1 MGGNKGRYGKSQV
14 QFTNF
19 LMLGREMVLH
29 CDEWKQLSS
38 KAKVLYLMLKAK
50 YNGSNNGEIVLP
62 YTELEAVEGF
72 RSHST
77 ASMAF
82 KELCQKG
89 WITVTG
95 NGGLYRNPNRYGFTR
110 KYDEYFKDRS
120 LTPPG
125 KYKKSTYSV
134 TQYVPPVGYD
144 ALGLKIYQPVS
155 PASDPVRTTESVAVA
170 PKKCS

>member
-1 MGGNKGRYGKSQV
+1 MGLYKNRKKKKFSD
-14 QFTNF
+14 F
-19 LMLGREMVLH
+19 LMLGREMILH

-38 KAKVLYLMLKAK
+38 RAKVLYLMLKAK

-77 ASMAF
+77 ASLAY
-82 KELCQKG
+82 KELWQKG

-95 NGGLYRNPNRYGFTR
+95 NGGLFRNPNKYGFTGR
-110 KYDEYFKDRS
+110 FDKYFNDRS

-125 KYKKSTYSV
+125 KYKEPTYSV
-134 TQYVPPVGYD
+134 DQKPWPISEDTIPPQIS
-144 ALGLKIYQPVS
+144 LSKTP
-155 PASDPVRTTESVAVA
+155 PPDPPRTTESVATD